1 MAKGYTGASRGCCR
15 HASTASSGNTHTST
29 GDDTPF
35 FYGQAAV
42 YPTRV
47 ANSAAVL
54 FTWHSRE
61 SDSYRRIIS
70 IRRYLTTTYPPN
82 IQANANWTPG
92 DENPFSDSMN
102 TLDNRL
108 ITSSCADGELY
119 RDWVD
124 VMGCYVVFAIQ
135 YERDD
140 EISGVSWYWDARQIT
155 SNVYAP
161 APSLSYNSESG
172 EFTIGTSMIGRRIL
186 EFYCTDHPYGY
197 PTAIHD
203 EETLN
208 EMYYTALVNME
219 RDYPYAGYYYL
230 RGAEL
235 NRWTPG
241 SYTVGVQFRSS
252 YNQSTISSAI
262 DHAIEEINRVLGIY
276 GIDFTRTGTSGDIS
290 ILVDTEYNLFGID
303 PETADYVYGG
313 TWETQTN
320 SSGKIVGADIKLAND
335 YYGYVPYIPY
345 RAVAMEELLQ
355 SMGAGYDQIEYPF
368 DTIHTDLNYYNK
380 ADYITD
386 KDADILRL
394 VYDGSISPGYDCTQ
408 TALSLNIPKGC
419 YVPGSSASDTAM
431 TVSDAFLARGSNYRV
446 RVFVVNVSGEVSE
459 TSGWMDVSIPAKVR
473 PDKFQW
479 TYPKVQG
486 GDFHLTAAE
495 WNAFTANINAMRD
508 YYSLSPY
515 SFSTAQAGND
525 FTAGHYNQARQ
536 AIQDIDGYGTYIP
549 TVRTG
554 DAVTADV
561 MNTIV
566 SELNAIP

>member
-29 GDDTPF
+29 GDDAPF

-140 EISGVSWYWDARQIT
+140 EISGVSWYWDAKQIT

-172 EFTIGTSMIGRRIL
+172 EFTIGTAMIGRRIL

-208 EMYYTALVNME
+208 EMYYASLVDME
-219 RDYPYAGYYYL
+219 WDNPYRGYYYL

-235 NRWTPG
+235 NRWPPG

-276 GIDFTRTGTSGDIS
+276 SIDFTRTGTSGDIS
-290 ILVDTEYNLFGID
+290 ILIDTEYNLFGID

-313 TWETQTN
+313 TWETQIN
-320 SSGKIVGADIKLAND
+320 SSGEIVGADIKLAND
-335 YYGYVPYIPY
+335 YYAYVPYIPY

-368 DTIHTDLNYYNK
+368 DTIHTDFNYYNK

-419 YVPGSSASDTAM
+419 YVPSSSASDTTM
-431 TVSDAFLARGSNYRV
+431 TVPDAFLARESNYRV

-495 WNAFTANINAMRD
+495 WNAFTANINAMRE

-515 SFSTAQAGND
+515 PFSAAQTGSD

-566 SELNAIP
+566 NELNAIP